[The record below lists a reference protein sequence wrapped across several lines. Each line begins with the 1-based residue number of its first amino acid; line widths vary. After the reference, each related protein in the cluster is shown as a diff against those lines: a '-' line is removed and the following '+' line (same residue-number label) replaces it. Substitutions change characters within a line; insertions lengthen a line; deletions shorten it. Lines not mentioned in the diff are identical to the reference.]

1 MKNKVSILIA
11 FFVALILPVQAQ
23 TDEEVV
29 QSIRDDIQAVKAKT
43 RETRNLLRDQ
53 ERDLRKLTAE
63 LEKTRR
69 TIQQNKQKE
78 RDARKRGKEFTP
90 KPVVRTYTSIYGTE
104 HTLDPSLAA
113 KGVDTTAEKKEKE
126 KKGNVEKEEKV
137 KDEKKAAEKV
147 KDEKGKG
154 EKEVKDEKEVK
165 KAENVEKKETNSK
178 EPKASKD
185 VKDPKDSKNSK
196 AAPATPNRRVSDK
209 EALRLQK
216 QRNKYYENQLKE
228 KQKAA
233 KEAEKTRKKME
244 KEQKKDEPPVASA
257 RRQRDTKKSTE
268 DSEGEEKEME

>member
-1 MKNKVSILIA
+1 MKNKISILIA

-53 ERDLRKLTAE
+53 ERDLRKLTVE

-104 HTLDPSLAA
+104 HTPDPSLAA

-126 KKGNVEKEEKV
+126 KKGTVEKEEKV

-165 KAENVEKKETNSK
+165 KAEKKGKKEETSPLSNREGQGVGPSGK
-178 EPKASKD
+178 
-185 VKDPKDSKNSK
+185 SK
-196 AAPATPNRRVSDK
+196 AAPTAPNRRVSDK

-216 QRNKYYENQLKE
+216 QRNKYYEDQLKE

-244 KEQKKDEPPVASA
+244 KEQKKEEPPVASA

-268 DSEGEEKEME
+268 DAEGEEKEME